1 MPKHSPS
8 KSSASVSNK
17 IDDNLYNMSWYHGML
32 TRDEAEKLL
41 KRDGDYL
48 VRKSNKADNQ
58 YILSGRYQGEC
69 RHILLVDP
77 NGVVRTKDIV
87 FNNICHL
94 VDHHQKNSIPIVSK
108 DNQLVLEHPV
118 IKRF

>member
-1 MPKHSPS
+1 
-8 KSSASVSNK
+8 
-17 IDDNLYNMSWYHGML
+17 MSWYHGMM
-32 TRDEAEKLL
+32 TRENAEKLL
-41 KRDGDYL
+41 KHDGDYL
-48 VRKSNKADNQ
+48 VRKSNKAENQ

-94 VDHHQKNSIPIVSK
+94 IDHHQKNAIPIVSK
-108 DNQLVLEHPV
+108 DNQLLLETPV
-118 IKRF
+118 IKKF